1 MRVPSKETKLG
12 KVLRAMH
19 KAGPMTAGEIRRKA
33 GLASDTAV
41 TARIRELR
49 NDYRC
54 EIPPAKPVKQL
65 DGSTIYKYELKRV
78 PVWIRKELNRERLSG
93 WMSGVAA

>member
-1 MRVPSKETKLG
+1 MKCPAKETKLG

-49 NDYRC
+49 NDYHC
-54 EIPPAKPVKQL
+54 EIPPAKPIKQL

-78 PVWIRKELNRERLSG
+78 PVWIRKELNKERTYWHVG
-93 WMSGVAA
+93 KVAA

>member
-1 MRVPSKETKLG
+1 MKCPGQNTKLG
-12 KVLRAMH
+12 KVLRAMN

-49 NDYRC
+49 NDYHC
-54 EIPPAKPVKQL
+54 DIPPAKPIKQL

-78 PVWIRKELNRERLSG
+78 PVWIRLELDKELFCRL
-93 WMSGVAA
+93 MSGVAA

>member
-1 MRVPSKETKLG
+1 MKCPAQNTKLG
-12 KVLRAMH
+12 KVLRAMN

-49 NDYRC
+49 NDYHC
-54 EIPPAKPVKQL
+54 DIPPAKPIKQL

-78 PVWIRKELNRERLSG
+78 PAWIRLELDKELFCRL
-93 WMSGVAA
+93 MSGVAA

>member
-1 MRVPSKETKLG
+1 MKCPAKDTKLG

-19 KAGPMTAGEIRRKA
+19 KGGPMTAGEIRRKA

-49 NDYRC
+49 NDYHC
-54 EIPPAKPVKQL
+54 DIPPAKPIKQL

-78 PVWIRKELNRERLSG
+78 PLMIRLELTKERRRG
-93 WMSGVAA
+93 WVPGVAA

>member
-1 MRVPSKETKLG
+1 MKCPAQNTKLG
-12 KVLRAMH
+12 KVLRAMN
-19 KAGPMTAGEIRRKA
+19 KA

-65 DGSTIYKYELKRV
+65 DGSTIYKYELKLV
-78 PVWIRKELNRERLSG
+78 PLMIRLELTKERRRG
-93 WMSGVAA
+93 WVPGVAA

>member
-1 MRVPSKETKLG
+1 MKLPARDTNLG
-12 KVLRAMH
+12 RVLRAMNS
-19 KAGPMTAGEIRRKA
+19 AGPLTAGEIRRKA

-49 NDYRC
+49 NDYDC
-54 EIPPAKPVKQL
+54 DIPPAKPIKQL

-78 PVWIRKELNRERLSG
+78 PVWIRKELGREARQMG
-93 WMSGVAA
+93 RAA

>member
-49 NDYRC
+49 NDYHC
-54 EIPPAKPVKQL
+54 EIPPAKPIKQL

-78 PVWIRKELNRERLSG
+78 PVWIRVELNRERLNG

>member
-1 MRVPSKETKLG
+1 MKCPAQNTKLG

-49 NDYRC
+49 NDYHC
-54 EIPPAKPVKQL
+54 DIPPAKPIKQL
-65 DGSTIYKYELKRV
+65 DGSTLYKYEMKRV
-78 PVWIRKELNRERLSG
+78 PVWIRKELNKERTYWHAG
-93 WMSGVAA
+93 KVAA

>member
-19 KAGPMTAGEIRRKA
+19 KGGPMTAGEIRRKA

-49 NDYRC
+49 NDYHC
-54 EIPPAKPVKQL
+54 DIPRAKPIKQL

>member
-1 MRVPSKETKLG
+1 MKCPAQNTKLG
-12 KVLRAMH
+12 KVLRSMYRS
-19 KAGPMTAGEIRRKA
+19 GPMTSEEIRKA
-33 GLASDTAV
+33 SGLATGTAV

-49 NDYRC
+49 NDYHC
-54 EIPPAKPVKQL
+54 GIPPAKPIKQL

>member
-1 MRVPSKETKLG
+1 MKCPAQNTKLG
-12 KVLRAMH
+12 KVLRAMN
-19 KAGPMTAGEIRRKA
+19 KA

-78 PVWIRKELNRERLSG
+78 PVWIRLELDKELFCRL
-93 WMSGVAA
+93 MSGVAA

>member
-1 MRVPSKETKLG
+1 MKCPAQNTKLG
-12 KVLRAMH
+12 KVLRAMN
-19 KAGPMTAGEIRRKA
+19 KVGPMTAGEIRRKA

-49 NDYRC
+49 NDYHC
-54 EIPPAKPVKQL
+54 DIPPAKPIKQL

-78 PVWIRKELNRERLSG
+78 PAWIGKELNRERTNWRMG
-93 WMSGVAA
+93 KVAA

>member
-1 MRVPSKETKLG
+1 MKCPAQNTKLG
-12 KVLRAMH
+12 KVLRAMN
-19 KAGPMTAGEIRRKA
+19 KAV
-33 GLASDTAV
+33 LASDTAV

-78 PVWIRKELNRERLSG
+78 PLMIRLELTKERRRG
-93 WMSGVAA
+93 WVPGVAA